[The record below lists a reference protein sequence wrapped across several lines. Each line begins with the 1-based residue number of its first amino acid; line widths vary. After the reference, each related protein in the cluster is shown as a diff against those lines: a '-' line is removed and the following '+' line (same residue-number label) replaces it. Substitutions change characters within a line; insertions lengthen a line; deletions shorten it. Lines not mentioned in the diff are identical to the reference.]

1 LPKLWIREN
10 ETVRALI
17 VKISENKYLNIF
29 IAIVCIGSGVSEM
42 FHVAEEAEAARL
54 HSGHGMLAIG
64 LWNAFRAIGE
74 ALESAEFLATASE
87 DL

>member
-1 LPKLWIREN
+1 MPKLWIREK

-54 HSGHGMLAIG
+54 H
-64 LWNAFRAIGE
+64 
-74 ALESAEFLATASE
+74 
-87 DL
+87 